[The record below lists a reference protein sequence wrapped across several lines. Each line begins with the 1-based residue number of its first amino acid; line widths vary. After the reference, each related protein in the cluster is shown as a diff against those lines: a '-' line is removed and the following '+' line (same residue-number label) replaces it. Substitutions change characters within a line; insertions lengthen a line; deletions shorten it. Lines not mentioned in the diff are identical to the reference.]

1 MLAFSTSGYVCSTG
15 AREVFRNPLSC
26 FMSNPWIISTGFPL
40 TKGKQPG
47 GVLAWKATKQCRK
60 GVNLSEDVSQLSLL
74 LSLALSNILSRQMSP
89 HSSSS
94 HKGAEFLLCSCCSS
108 ATPQLGTPSLKAQLF
123 LISLFNPSFTPDTHF
138 VFSFVW
144 VRLMS

>member
-47 GVLAWKATKQCRK
+47 GVLAWKATKQFRK
-60 GVNLSEDVSQLSLL
+60 GVNLSEDVSQFV
-74 LSLALSNILSRQMSP
+74 
-89 HSSSS
+89 SS
-94 HKGAEFLLCSCCSS
+94 
-108 ATPQLGTPSLKAQLF
+108 PQLGPIQYFIKTNVS
-123 LISLFNPSFTPDTHF
+123 T
-138 VFSFVW
+138 
-144 VRLMS
+144 